1 MIVRPKG
8 NAIIRI
14 LDGLFYID
22 LKPQQKW
29 ECEIIHEDDV
39 FYIRKYR
46 LIRDNVTLNFSEEI
60 VYKHSDT
67 GISRF

>member
-1 MIVRPKG
+1 MIVRPKV

-29 ECEIIHEDDV
+29 ECEIVHEDDV

-46 LIRDNVTLNFSEEI
+46 LFRDNVTVNFSEEEFQEHFK
-60 VYKHSDT
+60 VV
-67 GISRF
+67 SRND